1 MALIKCP
8 ECGKEISDTV
18 VQCPHCGYKMK
29 KHVTL
34 YKYILLIA
42 IGAISI
48 ICIILGTRKSKDLVD
63 DKETEVFDTVSKD
76 YWDNN
81 KWGTTYSEI
90 EDKYKDK
97 IFDSTLENGSLAM
110 TEDNVMN
117 IEGLNTMINYSFTET
132 EKLYRVTIIYTNH
145 SQKPDSEIISS
156 IKDQLSKEFGSY
168 TREDSFYGWSTDNSD
183 ISLFSTN
190 GGYVV
195 AYESKDSSV
204 WNEEE
209 GVSEESKDSVKDLIA
224 LMYSYI
230 VEKNAEVKESSYTI
244 IGYGGRKFQGNIN
257 IGIKG
262 EEVYWRYEDNEYFD
276 KLYPI
281 FEELYGEPDRE
292 HITDSVSWYE
302 ENYEILLQNNNGY
315 TQIWIRK

>member
-8 ECGKEISDTV
+8 ECGHEISDTV
-18 VQCPHCGYKMK
+18 VQCPHCGYKIK
-29 KHVTL
+29 KYVAL
-34 YKYILLIA
+34 YKYILLIG
-42 IGAISI
+42 IGIIAI
-48 ICIILGTRKSKDLVD
+48 ICIVLGIHKSKELVS
-63 DKETEVFDTVSKD
+63 DKADEVFDTVSRD

-81 KWGTTYSEI
+81 KWGTAYSEI
-90 EDKYKDK
+90 KDKYKDK

-110 TEDNVMN
+110 TEDNAMD
-117 IEGLNTMINYSFTET
+117 IEGLYTMINYSFTET
-132 EKLYRVTIIYTNH
+132 EKLCRVTIIYTNR
-145 SQKPDSEIISS
+145 STKPDSEIISI
-156 IKDQLSKEFGSY
+156 IKNQLSEKLGSY
-168 TREDSFYGWSTDNSD
+168 VKEDSFYKWSTDNSD
-183 ISLFSTN
+183 ISLFSTD
-190 GGYVV
+190 GGIVV
-195 AYESKDSSV
+195 AYESKDSSI
-204 WNEEE
+204 WNEE
-209 GVSEESKDSVKDLIA
+209 GASEESKDSVKDLIA